1 MRFASARLLVL
12 SLATL
17 IPAPGSAETGFQAIQ
32 TEVEIEVQAATQ
44 PLQDEQPELPTGD
57 SAAENGWTPNGNIE
71 NQNEAPAAPPLDL
84 WERVRRGFAVA
95 ELNDEEVPYN
105 KEYYASRPGYIKRI
119 AERSKRYLFHILEEV
134 ERHGMPA
141 EIALLPII
149 ESVLNPTAYSNSQA
163 SGLWQLTSSTAK
175 RYGLRQNWWYDERRD
190 IIAAT
195 RAALSHL
202 KKLHSLFGDWKLVI
216 ASYNWGEGAVRRAL
230 ARKQTDGQSAD
241 FKDIEL
247 PPETRNFIRRLV
259 VVKNMILDP
268 AAFRI
273 ELNEIPNRPYFEK
286 IPAAHPI
293 DIKLAAKLAGVSLEE
308 FKALNPAHNR
318 PVINIDRPGEIL
330 IPADKVE
337 VFNEN
342 LKKHSTELV
351 SWQAYRP
358 KTGETLE
365 TIAARFGIRV
375 QRLKALNDLGPA
387 NDVTP
392 GEALLVPI
400 QGNKIGDDISIL
412 NSKPAVLKV
421 PEGFIVYVVKKGDA
435 LFNIAR
441 RHGVTVDQIKSWN
454 QATHRLSIGQKLIL
468 KGA

>member
-1 MRFASARLLVL
+1 MRSASARLLVL

-17 IPAPGSAETGFQAIQ
+17 IPVPGLAETGFQATQ
-32 TEVEIEVQAATQ
+32 PDVEIEGPAAAQ
-44 PLQDEQPELPTGD
+44 PLQDEKPELPVGD
-57 SAAENGWTPNGNIE
+57 PVLENGWTLIGKIE
-71 NQNEAPAAPPLDL
+71 NQSESPAAAPLDL

-149 ESVLNPTAYSNSQA
+149 ESVLNPTAYSNRQA
-163 SGLWQLTSSTAK
+163 SGLWQLTPSTAK

-230 ARKQTDGQSAD
+230 ARKQTDGQSVD

-273 ELNEIPNRPYFEK
+273 ELNEIPNKPYFEK
-286 IPAAHPI
+286 IPAVLPM
-293 DIKLAAKLAGVSLEE
+293 DVRLAARLAGVSLEE
-308 FKALNPAHNR
+308 FNALNPAHNR
-318 PVINIDRPGEIL
+318 PVINIDRMGEIL

-342 LKKHSTELV
+342 LKKHRAELV

-365 TIAARFGIRV
+365 DR
-375 QRLKALNDLGPA
+375 K
-387 NDVTP
+387 
-392 GEALLVPI
+392 
-400 QGNKIGDDISIL
+400 S
-412 NSKPAVLKV
+412 
-421 PEGFIVYVVKKGDA
+421 VV
-435 LFNIAR
+435 
-441 RHGVTVDQIKSWN
+441 
-454 QATHRLSIGQKLIL
+454 
-468 KGA
+468 